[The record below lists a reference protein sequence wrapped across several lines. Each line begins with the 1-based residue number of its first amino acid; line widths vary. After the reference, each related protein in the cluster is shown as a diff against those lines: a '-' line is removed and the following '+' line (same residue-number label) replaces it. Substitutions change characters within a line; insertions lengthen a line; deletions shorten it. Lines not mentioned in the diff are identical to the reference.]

1 MAESL
6 EPSLVDFFSDH
17 SLFSIERVEVFT
29 HRVSTRT
36 EFLFV
41 RMIAVEGEIG
51 WGEASFND
59 LNGQVIVAL
68 RILADAIQGSSI
80 DNARNYLVDL
90 PAWKYGRAYQIA
102 LSALEQA
109 MADIQS
115 QRLDLPFGA
124 LFGSPQRTRIP
135 CYANINR
142 GTTDRSPEGWAK
154 RAQKAILKG
163 FPAIKIAPFDGVVGG
178 AECLKSASFKEG
190 VDIIAAVRGSVNS
203 KIDLMLDCHW
213 KFDLNSAISL
223 LDEVAEYKLAW
234 LEAPIYE
241 DYLAIGDL
249 CKIRRKANESG
260 MKLAGGEYLDGV
272 RATSPFI
279 QSDAYDVINPDIR
292 LCGVNGSLCIAI
304 EADSNGIRYA
314 PHNHLGPIM
323 TAVNLHLMSVA
334 PNAMTLEIQFEEVD
348 IEPKL
353 VAPTLYTP
361 VSGYLDVPNGP
372 GLGVD
377 VNFEALVSIP
387 LC

>member
-6 EPSLVDFFSDH
+6 EPSLVDFFSDN

-41 RMIAVEGEIG
+41 RMIAVEGEMG

-68 RILADAIQGSSI
+68 RILADAIQGYSI
-80 DNARNYLVDL
+80 EKARNYLTDL

-115 QRLDLPFGA
+115 QRLGLPFGA

-142 GTTDRSPEGWAK
+142 GTTDRSPEGWSK
-154 RAQKAILKG
+154 RAQKAISKG

-190 VDIIAAVRGSVNS
+190 VETIAAVRDSMNS

-213 KFDLNSAISL
+213 RFDLNSAISL
-223 LDEVAEYKLAW
+223 LDKIAEYKLAW

-241 DYLAIGDL
+241 DYLAIDDL

-260 MKLAGGEYLDGV
+260 IKLAGGEYLDGA

-279 QSDAYDVINPDIR
+279 QSGAYDVINPDIR
-292 LCGVNGSLCIAI
+292 LCGVKGSLCIAFD
-304 EADSNGIRYA
+304 AASKGIRYA

-334 PNAMTLEIQFEEVD
+334 PHAMTIEIQFEEVD

-353 VAPTLYTP
+353 IPSTFYTP
-361 VSGYLDVPNGP
+361 VSGYLDVPEGP

-377 VNFEALVSIP
+377 LNVGSMVSVP

>member
-41 RMIAVEGEIG
+41 RMIAVEGEMG

-80 DNARNYLVDL
+80 EKARNYLADL

-115 QRLDLPFGA
+115 QRLGLPFGA

-154 RAQKAILKG
+154 RAQKAIDNMDFSELSGLPRGIQHDKKNKMRTRVIL
-163 FPAIKIAPFDGVVGG
+163 F
-178 AECLKSASFKEG
+178 FKF
-190 VDIIAAVRGSVNS
+190 
-203 KIDLMLDCHW
+203 C
-213 KFDLNSAISL
+213 
-223 LDEVAEYKLAW
+223 
-234 LEAPIYE
+234 
-241 DYLAIGDL
+241 
-249 CKIRRKANESG
+249 
-260 MKLAGGEYLDGV
+260 
-272 RATSPFI
+272 
-279 QSDAYDVINPDIR
+279 
-292 LCGVNGSLCIAI
+292 
-304 EADSNGIRYA
+304 
-314 PHNHLGPIM
+314 
-323 TAVNLHLMSVA
+323 
-334 PNAMTLEIQFEEVD
+334 
-348 IEPKL
+348 
-353 VAPTLYTP
+353 
-361 VSGYLDVPNGP
+361 
-372 GLGVD
+372 
-377 VNFEALVSIP
+377 LVSLIRKSIKKYRLDLP
-387 LC
+387 RIHF